1 MDASSRPWNSINQH
15 CDLNFRGI
23 NYYANVY
30 LNGHKITLPKGMFRR
45 HVVDV
50 TDILH
55 PDGSNLL
62 SVLVHPPDH
71 PGRIPP
77 EGGQGGDHE
86 IGKDVATQYVEGW
99 DWIAPIRDRNTRI
112 WDEVSIFIIGPVK
125 IIDPHLV
132 SSFFNNYERAYLHT
146 TIELENKS
154 SWTAECSLSIQVIM
168 ELEDNICLV
177 KHVETQYL
185 SVPANSRV

>member
-1 MDASSRPWNSINQH
+1 MAEQHRKTVLDSGWLAARSTEVQFTGIQLTTTHPPTSPTSPWMQALVPGTFLPPLTSINQH

-99 DWIAPIRDRNTRI
+99 DWIAPIR
-112 WDEVSIFIIGPVK
+112 
-125 IIDPHLV
+125 
-132 SSFFNNYERAYLHT
+132 
-146 TIELENKS
+146 
-154 SWTAECSLSIQVIM
+154 SL
-168 ELEDNICLV
+168 
-177 KHVETQYL
+177 T
-185 SVPANSRV
+185 